1 MRLPLNCLDERLEK
15 YMSHYRH
22 CFSQPQYKYF
32 VIILLGLMLCQ
43 GSSTLSG
50 LLNQVEKSVSVSGT
64 SRFLSSAP
72 WSAGKVSQTWLK
84 LFQVELV
91 REVRAE
97 HARRRAKRPK
107 KGKGSR
113 KKTAVT
119 GYLIGDDSVMHK
131 VRGKKMGGLGHHYS
145 NTAKKTVP
153 GHSLVESMYVLLGRR
168 CPLEPK
174 MYRQKAV
181 CEKENV
187 TFQSKIDIMI
197 DIIRTFTPVEDTV
210 KHVLLDSWYG
220 AKKVWKAARDRGFLI
235 TTGLR
240 CNRWLRIDDPDPDS
254 KKWHWQ
260 KFSDYAA
267 QLKEDDFKRVL
278 WPSTTGKHWVYVH
291 VVTTRVRK
299 LYKCQLILVR
309 ETLDGE
315 TRFWASNDLQADTK
329 TLLTHIATRWQIE
342 VLFADTKELFG
353 LDNYQLMDANAI
365 LRFWTLVMAAYFFL
379 ELERN
384 RLQLESSN
392 HTTIGDAC
400 RYTRRV
406 HWGHFLHHLY
416 HLFTH
421 QGAKPDDLYENL
433 IL

>member
-1 MRLPLNCLDERLEK
+1 M
-15 YMSHYRH
+15 
-22 CFSQPQYKYF
+22 
-32 VIILLGLMLCQ
+32 
-43 GSSTLSG
+43 
-50 LLNQVEKSVSVSGT
+50 
-64 SRFLSSAP
+64 
-72 WSAGKVSQTWLK
+72 
-84 LFQVELV
+84 
-91 REVRAE
+91 
-97 HARRRAKRPK
+97 
-107 KGKGSR
+107 
-113 KKTAVT
+113 
-119 GYLIGDDSVMHK
+119 
-131 VRGKKMGGLGHHYS
+131 
-145 NTAKKTVP
+145 
-153 GHSLVESMYVLLGRR
+153 
-168 CPLEPK
+168 
-174 MYRQKAV
+174 
-181 CEKENV
+181 
-187 TFQSKIDIMI
+187 
-197 DIIRTFTPVEDTV
+197 
-210 KHVLLDSWYG
+210 
-220 AKKVWKAARDRGFLI
+220 
-235 TTGLR
+235 
-240 CNRWLRIDDPDPDS
+240 RIDDPDPDS

-267 QLKEDDFKRVL
+267 QLKPDDFKRVL

-315 TRFWASNDLQADTK
+315 TRFWASSDLQADTN

-342 VLFADTKELFG
+342 VLFADTKDLPG

-384 RLQLESSN
+384 RLQLESGN

-406 HWGHFLHHLY
+406 HWTHFLHHLY

-421 QGAKPDDLYENL
+421 QEVKPDELYENL